1 MAYNQSFR
9 ISKEVTRIQKRR
21 DVRSNQVNPTFRA
34 LIDGSK
40 VTIDFGPGTP
50 QIELIINGDNIDA
63 RFLVTPS

>member
-9 ISKEVTRIQKRR
+9 ISKEVTRIQKKK
-21 DVRSNQVNPTFRA
+21 DVRNNQVNPTFRA
-34 LIDGSK
+34 ISTGSK
-40 VTIDFGPGTP
+40 VTLDFGPGSP